1 MRKQQEAAMNED
13 VFNGSLRR
21 FLKKVGITSQREI
34 EKAVRDALASGR
46 LKGHEK
52 LPAKIVLTVGGVSL
66 SHEITDEFEW
76 G

>member
-1 MRKQQEAAMNED
+1 MNED
-13 VFNGSLRR
+13 VFNSSLRK

-34 EKAVRDALASGR
+34 EIAVRDALASGR

-52 LPAKIVLTVGGVSL
+52 LPAKMVLTLGGVSL
-66 SHEITDEFEW
+66 THEIIDEIEL

>member
-1 MRKQQEAAMNED
+1 MNED

-66 SHEITDEFEW
+66 SHEITDEIEL

>member
-1 MRKQQEAAMNED
+1 MNED
-13 VFNGSLRR
+13 VFNTSLRR

-34 EKAVRDALASGR
+34 EIAVREAIADGR

-52 LPAKIVLTVGGVSL
+52 LPAKMVLTVGGVSL
-66 SHEITDEFEW
+66 THEIMDEIEL

>member
-1 MRKQQEAAMNED
+1 MNED

-34 EKAVRDALASGR
+34 EKAVRDALAAGR

-52 LPAKIVLTVGGVSL
+52 LPATIVLTVGGVSL
-66 SHEITDEFEW
+66 SHEISDEIEL

>member
-1 MRKQQEAAMNED
+1 MNED

-52 LPAKIVLTVGGVSL
+52 LPAKMVLTIGGVSL
-66 SHEITDEFEW
+66 SHEITDEIEL

>member
-1 MRKQQEAAMNED
+1 MNED
-13 VFNGSLRR
+13 VFNESLRR

-34 EKAVRDALASGR
+34 EKAVREAVASGH

-52 LPAKIVLTVGGVSL
+52 LPAKIVLTLGNVNL
-66 SHEITDEFEW
+66 THEISDEIEL

>member
-1 MRKQQEAAMNED
+1 MNED
-13 VFNGSLRR
+13 VFNASLRR

-34 EKAVRDALASGR
+34 EKAVRDALEAGR

-52 LPAKIVLTVGGVSL
+52 LPAKMVLTLGGVSL
-66 SHEITDEFEW
+66 MHEITDEVEL

>member
-1 MRKQQEAAMNED
+1 MNED
-13 VFNGSLRR
+13 VFNTSLRR

-34 EKAVRDALASGR
+34 EKAVRDALEAGR

-52 LPAKIVLTVGGVSL
+52 LPVKMVLTLGGVSL
-66 SHEITDEFEW
+66 SHEVADDIEL

>member
-1 MRKQQEAAMNED
+1 MNED

-34 EKAVRDALASGR
+34 EKAVRDALAAGR
-46 LKGHEK
+46 LKGHER
-52 LPAKIVLTVGGVSL
+52 LPAKMVLTIGGVSL
-66 SHEITDEFEW
+66 SYEISDEIEL

>member
-1 MRKQQEAAMNED
+1 MNED
-13 VFNGSLRR
+13 SFNSSLRG

-34 EKAVRDALASGR
+34 EKAVRDAVQAGR

-52 LPAKIVLTVGGVSL
+52 LPAKMVLTIGGISL
-66 SHEITDEFEW
+66 SHEVTDEIEL